1 MNKIKNR
8 NRIELINICHRNI
21 RNIRCLKK
29 RNSKKKEKK
38 EEIFDETEKLIAR
51 GIKLREKEERYR
63 LPDTWN
69 FA

>member
-1 MNKIKNR
+1 M
-8 NRIELINICHRNI
+8 ELINICRRNI
-21 RNIRCLKK
+21 RNIRYLKK

-38 EEIFDETEKLIAR
+38 EEIFDETEKLIAK